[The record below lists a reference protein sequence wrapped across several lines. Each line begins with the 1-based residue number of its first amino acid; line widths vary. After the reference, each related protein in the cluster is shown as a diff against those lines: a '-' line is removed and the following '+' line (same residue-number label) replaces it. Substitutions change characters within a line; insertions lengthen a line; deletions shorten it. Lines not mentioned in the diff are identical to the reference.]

1 MILAALTFT
10 STGPWALAAGGGLLL
25 CALLAVRGYVKNGGL
40 RRGWP
45 GLALKLAGLALL
57 CLCAMEPQW
66 TGQRARPGA
75 NVFAILADNSQS
87 MGLTDADAKESRGAQ
102 MRTALDPSRS
112 HWPATL
118 SDSFDV
124 RRYGFDARLHSVEDF
139 GTLTFDGRA
148 SALGSTLKTLEG
160 RFRGRPFAGVL
171 LFTDGIAT
179 DLGNLSGDLA
189 SLPPVY
195 PVVVGGS
202 GPALDLALGKVS
214 VTQSAFED
222 APVTVDA
229 ALTSFGC
236 AGKPVIVRLTDRA
249 GKLVEEQ
256 RLNAPPVG
264 QSGGVRFQVKPEGL
278 GLSFYRLE
286 ARLEKEPAD
295 SKEAT
300 LANNTRLIVT
310 DRGQGPYRIL
320 YVSGRPNWEYKF
332 LQRAVMADPQLQ
344 MTGLM
349 RVARREPKF
358 DFRGRAGETSNP
370 LFRGFG
376 DQSREAAGSYDQ
388 PVLVRLNTL
397 DDVELQAG
405 FPATAED
412 LYKWHA
418 VIIDDLEAAFFTAA
432 QAALLQKFVSERGGG
447 VMMLGGMESFAEG
460 AYARTPIGDMLP
472 VYLTG
477 ATEAASA
484 KAPGPLRYELDRE
497 GWLQPWARL
506 RSSEDGERQRLAAMP
521 AFEVMNRVRD
531 VKPGASTIA
540 AAVDE
545 KGQSAPAL
553 VVQRFGLGRT
563 AALTIGD
570 VWRWGMKSPEA
581 RTDMERAWRQLLR
594 WMVADVPGRVSL
606 TVEPLPGDATGA
618 VKLQVRVRDAKWQPV
633 DNTTVAVE
641 IESVMADGT
650 PPATLKL
657 TAQPSSGEAGLSE
670 ATFVPR
676 SAAAFRARAVAMNAS
691 GTEEGRAEA
700 GWTSDPAAAEFASL
714 VPNRTSMEELARRTG
729 GRVLTVDELDA
740 WARNLPSEKAPV
752 METTSQPLWHTPWIF
767 ILAIACLCGE
777 WAWRRT
783 HGMP

>member
-1 MILAALTFT
+1 MNAALTF
-10 STGPWALAAGGGLLL
+10 SSPEPWVLAAAGGLLL
-25 CALLAVRGYVKNGGL
+25 CALLALRGYMKNSGL

-45 GLALKLAGLALL
+45 GLVLKLAGLVLL
-57 CLCAMEPQW
+57 CLCALEPQW

-87 MGLTDADAKESRGAQ
+87 MSLTDADAKESRGAQ
-102 MRTALDPSRS
+102 LRATLDPSS
-112 HWPATL
+112 AQWLAAL
-118 SDSFDV
+118 GDSFDV
-124 RRYGFDARLHSVEDF
+124 RRYGFDARLHSLEDF
-139 GTLTFDGRA
+139 GALAFDGRA
-148 SALGSTLKTLEG
+148 SALGSTIKALEG

-171 LFTDGIAT
+171 LFTDGNAT
-179 DLGNLSGDLA
+179 DLTNLSADLA

-214 VTQSAFED
+214 VAQSAFED

-229 ALTSFGC
+229 ALTAFGC
-236 AGKPVIVRLTDRA
+236 AGEPVIVRLTDRA
-249 GKLVEEQ
+249 GKVVQEQ
-256 RLNAPPVG
+256 QLNAPAHG
-264 QSGGVRFQVKPEGL
+264 QSGGVRFQVKPEGA

-286 ARLEKEPAD
+286 ALLEKAAHD

-332 LQRAVMADPQLQ
+332 LQRAVMADPEVQ
-344 MTGLM
+344 MTGLV

-358 DFRGRAGETSNP
+358 DFRGRAGETGNP
-370 LFRGFG
+370 IFRGFG

-388 PVLVRLNTL
+388 PVLIRLNTH
-397 DDVELQAG
+397 DEVELRAG

-418 VIIDDLEAAFFTAA
+418 VIIDDLEAAFFTTA
-432 QAALLQKFVSERGGG
+432 QATLLQKFVSERGGG
-447 VMMLGGMESFAEG
+447 VLMLGGMESFAEG

-472 VYLTG
+472 VYLSG
-477 ATEAASA
+477 ATEAAA
-484 KAPGPLRYELDRE
+484 ANAPGLLHYELDRE

-506 RSSEDGERQRLAAMP
+506 RSSEDGEKERLAAMP

-531 VKPGASTIA
+531 VKPGASIIA
-540 AAVDE
+540 RALDE

-570 VWRWGMKSPEA
+570 VWRWGMRSPEA
-581 RTDMERAWRQLLR
+581 RADMERAWRQLLR

-606 TVEPLPGDATGA
+606 TAEPVPGDAAGT
-618 VKLQVRVRDAKWQPV
+618 VKLQARVRDAGWQPV
-633 DNTTVAVE
+633 DNAAVTIE
-641 IESVMADGT
+641 IESVIADRT
-650 PPATLKL
+650 PPVTLKL
-657 TAQPSSGEAGLSE
+657 TAQPSPDEAGLCE
-670 ATFVPR
+670 TTFVPR
-676 SAAAFRARAVAMNAS
+676 TAAAFRARAVAVNTS
-691 GTEEGRAEA
+691 GAEEGRSEV

-714 VPNRTSMEELARRTG
+714 VPNRATLEELARRTG
-729 GRVLTVDELDA
+729 GRVLKLDELDA
-740 WARNLPSEKAPV
+740 WARSLPSEKAPV
-752 METTSQPLWHTPWIF
+752 METWSQPLWHTPWIF
-767 ILAIACLCGE
+767 LLAIACLCGE